1 MYIQRAAGPAVP
13 AAGPGR
19 SSFHHVLARTDTRA
33 RVSPPP
39 VQTASVQAG
48 GVASSLAQRVCEAQ
62 TQLDTVLQQARAGRS
77 FSPAELL
84 GLQVRVCQASQV
96 IDFAGKAVDKAVGG
110 LKQVLQTPV

>member
-1 MYIQRAAGPAVP
+1 MVGQFQ
-13 AAGPGR
+13 
-19 SSFHHVLARTDTRA
+19 SFTQ
-33 RVSPPP
+33 RVS
-39 VQTASVQAG
+39 Q
-48 GVASSLAQRVCEAQ
+48 AQR
-62 TQLDTVLQQARAGRS
+62 QLESVLQQARAGRA